1 MPYTHYLI
9 PTDRRFWCPSQLI
22 WAVSRLYGH
31 IGGMEVRFYAAKNAK
46 NCLLG
51 FAGQRP
57 YIIAFV
63 AIEGTPRAPV
73 DTLRNNMPSTPH
85 GKADRRTSG
94 CPAGYRGYF
103 WGVLPRPP
111 PPPEMAYCRTSR
123 SLLEDPSSWHCYYGH
138 CRDSWKFRH
147 CFLEFFYTYICR
159 D

>member
-9 PTDRRFWCPSQLI
+9 PTDRRFRCPSQLV

-31 IGGMEVRFYAAKNAK
+31 IGGVAVRFYAAKNAK

-57 YIIAFV
+57 YIIASV

-111 PPPEMAYCRTSR
+111 PPPPAPPRRLKLAPYARGGDSMAPGWAGRAPLAITKNR
-123 SLLEDPSSWHCYYGH
+123 LLAWVGP
-138 CRDSWKFRH
+138 
-147 CFLEFFYTYICR
+147 
-159 D
+159 

>member
-31 IGGMEVRFYAAKNAK
+31 IGGVEVRFYAAKNAK

-63 AIEGTPRAPV
+63 AIEGTTRAPV

-111 PPPEMAYCRTSR
+111 PPPHAPPRR
-123 SLLEDPSSWHCYYGH
+123 LELAPYARGGIAWRLGGLGGH
-138 CRDSWKFRH
+138 YWP
-147 CFLEFFYTYICR
+147 
-159 D
+159 